1 MVAANCLFTEGSS
14 SLRNWVAVKELNL
27 SYFIEE
33 TPFFALSIL
42 IYIYVYTPIMAAKF
56 KFLNSN
62 PGKTM
67 LQTSIYDRW
76 GLIRCIGLLC
86 GHVGM

>member
-33 TPFFALSIL
+33 TTFLLSIYM
-42 IYIYVYTPIMAAKF
+42 YILPLWQ
-56 KFLNSN
+56 LNLSSLTAN
-62 PGKTM
+62 
-67 LQTSIYDRW
+67 QER
-76 GLIRCIGLLC
+76 RCSRPASTT
-86 GHVGM
+86 VGASFDA